1 MGNKNS
7 TVKKIYPINP
17 LDRDIQLMFDN
28 PKIIQS
34 LILQVVPEELTDAL
48 WKKYKTEGMEGF
60 LVVNESLM
68 TERKGKKEWYIIQNQ
83 ERRPERESFADPAFV
98 MTLKNTCY
106 PPGYYGKLKSEPV
119 ITDEE
124 FEEAANN
131 YEDSKK
137 GTRRKRRSRS
147 KQTRR
152 SKRRSKNSRK

>member
-17 LDRDIQLMFDN
+17 LDREIQLMFDN

-68 TERKGKKEWYIIQNQ
+68 TERKGKKEWYVIQNQ
-83 ERRPERESFADPAFV
+83 ERRPERESFEDPAFV

-106 PPGYYGKLKSEPV
+106 PPGYYGKLKSEPE

-137 GTRRKRRSRS
+137 GTRRKRRS

-152 SKRRSKNSRK
+152 SKRRSRSKNSRK